1 MKILGKPSIPL
12 FLAAVLAA
20 CNTMTATPTISQED
34 LLQTA
39 ISTVST
45 AFAETQRA
53 MPTATPG
60 PRLLPTISF
69 FALGIDTLTP
79 SPTRPSPTPPPTIAT
94 FTPLV
99 FSDPSIPLSRRIMYY
114 HPVWAEQGPVPEG
127 TIHAI
132 HLFAPAYIDETFTA
146 DTAADLRRALE
157 IILHE
162 DSRRIWDSSAL
173 EIVEITFR
181 SGHAQVVIEGQAL
194 AAGDAQPC
202 AASLQILM
210 TVFANP
216 SVQTA
221 KVTLNGGGP
230 ITNRCFFGPP
240 TPPIIPTVNDVYTRA
255 AVESYMEGH
264 AYVPAGPTS
273 TPTP

>member
-1 MKILGKPSIPL
+1 
-12 FLAAVLAA
+12 
-20 CNTMTATPTISQED
+20 
-34 LLQTA
+34 
-39 ISTVST
+39 
-45 AFAETQRA
+45 
-53 MPTATPG
+53 
-60 PRLLPTISF
+60 
-69 FALGIDTLTP
+69 
-79 SPTRPSPTPPPTIAT
+79 
-94 FTPLV
+94 
-99 FSDPSIPLSRRIMYY
+99 MYY

-132 HLFAPAYIDETFTA
+132 HLFAPAYTDETFTA

-173 EIVEITFR
+173 EIVEMTFR

-221 KVTLNGGGP
+221 AISLNGRSIAGLC
-230 ITNRCFFGPP
+230 RFDSHS
-240 TPPIIPTVNDVYTRA
+240 PPIIETVNEVYSRA
-255 AVESYMEGH
+255 AVQGYRKGH
-264 AYVPAGPTS
+264 LYVAAGPTL
-273 TPTP
+273 TPEVP